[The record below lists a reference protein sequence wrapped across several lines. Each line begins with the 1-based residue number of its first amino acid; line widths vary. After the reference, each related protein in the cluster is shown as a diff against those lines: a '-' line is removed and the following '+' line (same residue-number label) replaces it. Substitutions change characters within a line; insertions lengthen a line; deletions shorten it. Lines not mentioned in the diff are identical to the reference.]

1 METHARYILIGLFVI
16 VASLAGFGFVYW
28 LHATGGLGERTIYRV
43 RFENTVSG
51 LRTGAAVSF
60 NGIRVGEVTNL
71 QLNPENPGQVF
82 VTIAI
87 DTGTPVRSD
96 TQARIDV
103 QGLMGSP
110 SIALSGGSPNL
121 PAPVASKGEPPLLVA
136 DASAGQDLTQTARE
150 VLGRIDKILAENS
163 NSLHDTI
170 ANFDTFSAALAR
182 NSKGIDTIL
191 AGLEKTF
198 GGEVSKGPLPTFDL
212 TASQVAVAPSK
223 KPGKEFVVADL
234 TTSVR
239 NDTQRI
245 IVVASDGQSS
255 FLDNAQWADSTPK
268 LLQAKIIQSLENAN
282 FLAGVGRPSDGL
294 TNDFQLLIDLRSFQ
308 ISLVSPPKAEITFMA
323 QIATP
328 KGRIIDGRVFHGEA
342 PVKAMDPASAIEALN
357 QAFTQS
363 AAELVQWTA
372 QKML

>member
-16 VASLAGFGFVYW
+16 VTSLAGFGFVYW

-71 QLNPENPGQVF
+71 QLNPGNPGQVF

-198 GGEVSKGPLPTFDL
+198 GGETSKGPLPTFDL
-212 TASQVAVAPSK
+212 TASQIAVAPSK
-223 KPGKEFVVADL
+223 KPGKELVVADP

-294 TNDFQLLIDLRSFQ
+294 TNDYQLLIDLRSFQ

-328 KGRIIDGRVFHGEA
+328 KGRIIDGRAFHGEA

>member
-1 METHARYILIGLFVI
+1 METRARYVLVGLFVL

-28 LHATGGLGERTIYRV
+28 LHATGGLGERAAYRV

-71 QLNPENPGQVF
+71 QLNAENPHQVF

-87 DTGTPVRSD
+87 DPWTPIRAD

-110 SIALSGGSPNL
+110 SVNLSGGSPNL
-121 PAPVASKGEPPLLVA
+121 PVLKASQGEPPPVLIA
-136 DASAGQDLTQTARE
+136 DAAAGQDLTQSARA

-163 NSLHDTI
+163 DSLHDAI
-170 ANFDTFSAALAR
+170 ANFDTFSGALAR
-182 NSKGIDTIL
+182 NSKGIDGIV

-198 GGEVSKGPLPTFDL
+198 GGGASKGPLPTYDL
-212 TASQVAVAPSK
+212 TAPHVAVAPSK
-223 KPGKEFVVADL
+223 KPGKELVVADP
-234 TTSVR
+234 TTLVR

-255 FLDNAQWADSTPK
+255 FLDNAQWADSAPK
-268 LLQAKIIQSLENAN
+268 VIQAKIIQSLENAN
-282 FLAGVGRPSDGL
+282 FLAGVGRPSDNL
-294 TNDFQLLIDLRSFQ
+294 TTDYQLLVDLHSFQ
-308 ISLVSPPKAEITFMA
+308 ISLGSPPKATIEFMA
-323 QIATP
+323 KIVGQN
-328 KGRIIDGRVFHGEA
+328 GRIIDARLFSGEA
-342 PVKAMDPASAIEALN
+342 PVAAMDPVAATEALN
-357 QAFTQS
+357 QAFMQAATQ
-363 AAELVQWTA
+363 LVQWTA
-372 QKML
+372 QKI